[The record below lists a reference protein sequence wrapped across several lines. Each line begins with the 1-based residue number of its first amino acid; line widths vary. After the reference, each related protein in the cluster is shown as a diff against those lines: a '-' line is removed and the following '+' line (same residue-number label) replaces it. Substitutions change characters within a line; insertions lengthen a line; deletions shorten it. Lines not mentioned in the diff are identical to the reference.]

1 MQLIV
6 KPEILDKCS
15 GFLDYKGVDLD
26 NKNTMVKPKN
36 MNIGFGARSLLTELG
51 RKNKV
56 QSSDFA
62 EFFTNAL
69 LFIVTII
76 KKLLKNSPA
85 TSNVVKNTSLFD
97 PCVLASEK
105 SELLLRK
112 MSALRTHQ
120 MKLKILSSVQC
131 DKINGEFVE
140 SLDELRIN
148 VFIFQNFSFYETA
161 LDDFFF
167 KSVGL
172 EKYKD
177 LSFLIKIVHSLSYGE
192 TAVE

>member
-1 MQLIV
+1 MIV

-148 VFIFQNFSFYETA
+148 VYIFQNFSFYETA

>member
-6 KPEILDKCS
+6 KPEILDRCS

-148 VFIFQNFSFYETA
+148 VYIFQNCSFYETA

>member
-36 MNIGFGARSLLTELG
+36 MNIGFGARSLLTELR

-148 VFIFQNFSFYETA
+148 VYIFQNFSFYETA

-172 EKYKD
+172 GEIQRSLFPYQD
-177 LSFLIKIVHSLSYGE
+177 SAFLKLW
-192 TAVE
+192 

>member
-140 SLDELRIN
+140 SLDELRIT
-148 VFIFQNFSFYETA
+148 VYIFQNFSFYETA

>member
-97 PCVLASEK
+97 SCVLASEK

-148 VFIFQNFSFYETA
+148 VYIFQNFSFYETA

>member
-1 MQLIV
+1 M

-26 NKNTMVKPKN
+26 NKNTTVKPKN

-51 RKNKV
+51 KKNKV
-56 QSSDFA
+56 KSSNFA

-85 TSNVVKNTSLFD
+85 ASNVVKNTSLFD
-97 PCVLASEK
+97 PCVLASEN

-120 MKLKILSSVQC
+120 MKLNILSSVQC
-131 DKINGEFVE
+131 DKVNGEFLE

-148 VFIFQNFSFYETA
+148 LYKFQNFSFYETA

-177 LSFLIKIVHSLSYGE
+177 LSFLLKIVHSLSHGK

>member
-148 VFIFQNFSFYETA
+148 VYIFQNFSFYETA

>member
-131 DKINGEFVE
+131 DEINGEFVE

-148 VFIFQNFSFYETA
+148 VYIFQNFSFYETA